1 MAAPHVLVV
10 GAGDCGTRA
19 ALRLRELDPDVRVT
33 LVGDETD
40 DPYERPGL
48 SKSVLTDPAG
58 APTAI
63 ATRQRLEDA
72 GVVWQSG
79 VRAIAVDSR
88 ARRVALSDDRA
99 VRYDRLLLATGAR
112 ARRMAIPGADS
123 TISVR
128 SLGDARSLRSVL
140 RPGSR
145 LLVIGGGFIGLEV
158 AASARR
164 IGLDVTVLEFAYE
177 LMSRV
182 VPVAIGRAIRA
193 RHLAEGVD
201 LRLGVE
207 VEQLT
212 RDNAGV
218 TAVLDDGTRV
228 HGDVVVA
235 GVGAIPNT
243 ELAAT
248 CGLPISNGIAVDEY
262 LCTTDPR
269 IFAAG
274 DCCSVPHPLYDG
286 ARVRLEAW
294 RNALAQ
300 ADVVARNM
308 LGERVSYDV
317 VPSFWSDQYELTLQV
332 VGLHTAAVAEIVRRR
347 SDGAEIRFGLD
358 ASGRLV
364 SASGVSVGTA
374 LARELRMA
382 EMLIAGRVRPD
393 LADLANPDIGLRSLL

>member
-1 MAAPHVLVV
+1 MAAPHVVVV

-33 LVGDETD
+33 LVGDELD

-48 SKSVLTDPAG
+48 SKHVLTDG
-58 APTAI
+58 DSAPTLI
-63 ATRQRLEDA
+63 ASRQRLEDA
-72 GVVWQSG
+72 GVDWQSG
-79 VRAIAVDSR
+79 VRAVSIDVR
-88 ARRVALSDDRA
+88 ARRVALSDDRSIK
-99 VRYDRLLLATGAR
+99 YDRVLLATGAR
-112 ARRMAIPGADS
+112 ARRIAIPGAES
-123 TISVR
+123 TMSIR
-128 SLGDARSLRSVL
+128 SLSDARALRSAL
-140 RPGSR
+140 RPGTR
-145 LLVIGGGFIGLEV
+145 LLVVGGGFIGLEV
-158 AASARR
+158 AASARQ
-164 IGLDVTVLEFAYE
+164 IGAEVTVVEFAHE

-182 VPVAIGRAIRA
+182 VPVAIGRAIGA
-193 RHLAEGVD
+193 RHRAEGVD
-201 LRLGVE
+201 LRLGVG

-212 RDNAGV
+212 PAKRGV
-218 TAVLDDGTRV
+218 AAVLDDGSTV

-235 GVGAIPNT
+235 GIGAIPNT

-262 LCTTDPR
+262 LQTRDAR

-300 ADVVARNM
+300 ADVAARNL
-308 LGERVSYDV
+308 LGERVVFDV
-317 VPSFWSDQYELTLQV
+317 VPSFWSDQYDLTLQV
-332 VGLHTAAVAEIVRRR
+332 VGLHAAAVSEIVRRR

-374 LARELRMA
+374 LARELRLA
-382 EMLIAGRVRPD
+382 EMLIAHRAQPD
-393 LADLANPDIGLRSLL
+393 LADLANPDVGLRSLL